1 MSAVLENTCC
11 FIGHREINVTDELKE
26 KLRVVIECLIVDEN
40 IDTFLFGSKS
50 QFDDLCYDIVTEIK
64 KKYPH
69 IKRIFVRAEYP
80 YIDES
85 YVAYLLKSY
94 EDTYFP
100 KSVLGAGK
108 ASYVKR
114 NCEMIENS
122 RFCIVY
128 YKEDYT
134 PKGRKSGTKIAFDYA
149 HSTREAKRT
158 SARLLDKVVGG

>member
-1 MSAVLENTCC
+1 MSAVLENICC

-26 KLRVVIECLIVDEN
+26 KLRVVIEHLITDES

-50 QFDDLCYDIVTEIK
+50 HFDDLCWDIVTEIK
-64 KKYPH
+64 KKYSH

-85 YVAYLLKSY
+85 YESYLLESY

-114 NCEMIENS
+114 NCEMIDNS

-134 PKGRKSGTKIAFDYA
+134 PKGRKSGTKIALDYA
-149 HSTREAKRT
+149 EKKKKTIIRFP
-158 SARLLDKVVGG
+158 

>member
-85 YVAYLLKSY
+85 YEAYLLESY
-94 EDTYFP
+94 EDSYFP

-114 NCEMIENS
+114 NCEMIDNS

-134 PKGRKSGTKIAFDYA
+134 PKGRKSGTKIALAYA
-149 HSTREAKRT
+149 EKKKKTIIRFP
-158 SARLLDKVVGG
+158 

>member
-1 MSAVLENTCC
+1 M
-11 FIGHREINVTDELKE
+11 
-26 KLRVVIECLIVDEN
+26 
-40 IDTFLFGSKS
+40 
-50 QFDDLCYDIVTEIK
+50 
-64 KKYPH
+64 
-69 IKRIFVRAEYP
+69 RAEYP

-85 YVAYLLKSY
+85 YKAYLLESY

-128 YKEDYT
+128 GYSENLLEWYAYMGENIRSAIYGKIHFNLT
-134 PKGRKSGTKIAFDYA
+134 IPKFVSIIKITDFGMKQ
-149 HSTREAKRT
+149 EI
-158 SARLLDKVVGG
+158 LQ

>member
-26 KLRVVIECLIVDEN
+26 KLHMVIERLIIEES

-114 NCEMIENS
+114 NYEMIENS

-128 YKEDYT
+128 YKANYT
-134 PKGRKSGTKIAFDYA
+134 AKGRRSGTKIALDYA
-149 HSTREAKRT
+149 KKKKKSII
-158 SARLLDKVVGG
+158 SFP

>member
-1 MSAVLENTCC
+1 MSAVLENICC

-26 KLRVVIECLIVDEN
+26 KLRVVIEHLITDES

-50 QFDDLCYDIVTEIK
+50 HFDDLCYDIVTETK
-64 KKYPH
+64 KKHPH

-85 YVAYLLKSY
+85 YKAYLLESY

-114 NCEMIENS
+114 NYEMIENS

-128 YKEDYT
+128 YKANYT
-134 PKGRKSGTKIAFDYA
+134 AKGRRSGTKIALDYA
-149 HSTREAKRT
+149 EKKKRAL
-158 SARLLDKVVGG
+158 SASLKL

>member
-26 KLRVVIECLIVDEN
+26 KLRVVIERLIVYEN

-50 QFDDLCYDIVTEIK
+50 QFDDLCYDVVTEIK
-64 KKYPH
+64 KKHTH

-85 YVAYLLKSY
+85 YESYLLESY

-114 NCEMIENS
+114 NCEMIDNS
-122 RFCIVY
+122 HFCIVY
-128 YKEDYT
+128 YKKDYT
-134 PKGRKSGTKIAFDYA
+134 PKGRKSGTK
-149 HSTREAKRT
+149 
-158 SARLLDKVVGG
+158 

>member
-1 MSAVLENTCC
+1 MSAMLENICC

-26 KLRVVIECLIVDEN
+26 KLYVLIEHLIIEES

-50 QFDDLCYDIVTEIK
+50 QFDDLCYDIVTNMK

-85 YVAYLLKSY
+85 YKAYLLESY

-122 RFCIVY
+122 CFCIVY

-134 PKGRKSGTKIAFDYA
+134 PKGRKSGTKIARDYA
-149 HSTREAKRT
+149 EKKKKTIIRFP
-158 SARLLDKVVGG
+158 

>member
-1 MSAVLENTCC
+1 MEKMCC
-11 FIGHREINVTDELKE
+11 FIGHREINETDVLKK
-26 KLRVVIECLIVDEN
+26 KLREEIERLIVDEN

-50 QFDDLCYDIVTEIK
+50 QFDDLCYDIVTETK
-64 KKYPH
+64 KNHPH

-85 YVAYLLKSY
+85 YKAYLLESY

-114 NCEMIENS
+114 NCEMIDNS

-134 PKGRKSGTKIAFDYA
+134 PKGRKSGTKIALDYA
-149 HSTREAKRT
+149 EKKKKSIIRFPEVIK
-158 SARLLDKVVGG
+158 

>member
-26 KLRVVIECLIVDEN
+26 KLHVVIKRLIIEES

-50 QFDDLCYDIVTEIK
+50 HFDNLCYDIVTEIK

-85 YVAYLLKSY
+85 YEAYLLESY

-114 NCEMIENS
+114 NCEMIDNS

-149 HSTREAKRT
+149 EKKRK
-158 SARLLDKVVGG
+158 SIIRFP

>member
-1 MSAVLENTCC
+1 MLENICC

-50 QFDDLCYDIVTEIK
+50 QFDDLCYDIVTETK

-85 YVAYLLKSY
+85 YKAYLLEIY

-114 NCEMIENS
+114 NCEMIDNS

-128 YKEDYT
+128 YK
-134 PKGRKSGTKIAFDYA
+134 
-149 HSTREAKRT
+149 RT
-158 SARLLDKVVGG
+158 IPQKAEKVEQR

>member
-11 FIGHREINVTDELKE
+11 FIGHREINATDELKK
-26 KLRVVIECLIVDEN
+26 KLCLLIEHLITEES

-80 YIDES
+80 YIDKS
-85 YVAYLLKSY
+85 YEAYLLESY

-114 NCEMIENS
+114 NCEMIDNS

-134 PKGRKSGTKIAFDYA
+134 PKGRKSGTKIALAYA
-149 HSTREAKRT
+149 EKKKKTIIRFP
-158 SARLLDKVVGG
+158 

>member
-1 MSAVLENTCC
+1 M
-11 FIGHREINVTDELKE
+11 TDELKE
-26 KLRVVIECLIVDEN
+26 KLRVVIERLIVDEN
-40 IDTFLFGSKS
+40 IDKFLFGSKS

-85 YVAYLLKSY
+85 YKAYLLESY

-114 NCEMIENS
+114 NCEMIDNS

-128 YKEDYT
+128 YKAEYT
-134 PKGRKSGTKIAFDYA
+134 PKGRKSGTKITLAYA
-149 HSTREAKRT
+149 EKKKKSIIKFP
-158 SARLLDKVVGG
+158 

>member
-11 FIGHREINVTDELKE
+11 FIGHREINMTDELKE
-26 KLRVVIECLIVDEN
+26 KLCVVIERLIVDEN
-40 IDTFLFGSKS
+40 IDIFLFGSKS
-50 QFDDLCYDIVTEIK
+50 QFDDLCYDVVTEIK

-149 HSTREAKRT
+149 EKKKKTIIRFP
-158 SARLLDKVVGG
+158 

>member
-100 KSVLGAGK
+100 KSVLGEGK

-149 HSTREAKRT
+149 EKKKKTIIRFP
-158 SARLLDKVVGG
+158 

>member
-1 MSAVLENTCC
+1 MSAVLENTGC

-26 KLRVVIECLIVDEN
+26 KLRVVIEHLITDES

-85 YVAYLLKSY
+85 YESYLLESY

-108 ASYVKR
+108 ASYVKC
-114 NCEMIENS
+114 NCEMIDNS

-134 PKGRKSGTKIAFDYA
+134 PKGRKSGTKIALAYA
-149 HSTREAKRT
+149 EKKKKTIIRFP
-158 SARLLDKVVGG
+158 

>member
-1 MSAVLENTCC
+1 M
-11 FIGHREINVTDELKE
+11 TDELKE
-26 KLRVVIECLIVDEN
+26 KLRVVIERLIVDEN
-40 IDTFLFGSKS
+40 IDSFLFGSKS
-50 QFDDLCYDIVTEIK
+50 QFDDLCWDIVTDIK
-64 KKYPH
+64 RKYSH

-85 YVAYLLKSY
+85 YKAYLLESY

-114 NCEMIENS
+114 NYEMIENS

-128 YKEDYT
+128 YKANYT
-134 PKGRKSGTKIAFDYA
+134 AKGRRSGTKIALDYA
-149 HSTREAKRT
+149 ERKKKIIIRFP
-158 SARLLDKVVGG
+158 

>member
-1 MSAVLENTCC
+1 MSAVLENICC
-11 FIGHREINVTDELKE
+11 FIGHRKINVTDELKE

-85 YVAYLLKSY
+85 YEAYLLESY

-114 NCEMIENS
+114 NCEMIDNS

-134 PKGRKSGTKIAFDYA
+134 PKGRKSGTKIALDYVEKKKK
-149 HSTREAKRT
+149 SIIRFPEVIK
-158 SARLLDKVVGG
+158 

>member
-1 MSAVLENTCC
+1 MLKNTCC
-11 FIGHREINVTDELKE
+11 FIGHREINVTDELKG
-26 KLRVVIECLIVDEN
+26 KLRVVIEHLITDEI

-50 QFDDLCYDIVTEIK
+50 HFDDLCYDIGTETK

-85 YVAYLLKSY
+85 YKAYLLESY

-114 NCEMIENS
+114 NYEMI
-122 RFCIVY
+122 
-128 YKEDYT
+128 
-134 PKGRKSGTKIAFDYA
+134 
-149 HSTREAKRT
+149 
-158 SARLLDKVVGG
+158 

>member
-1 MSAVLENTCC
+1 MSAVLENICC

-26 KLRVVIECLIVDEN
+26 KLRVVIERLITDES

-50 QFDDLCYDIVTEIK
+50 HFDDLCYDIVTEIK
-64 KKYPH
+64 KKYSH

-114 NCEMIENS
+114 NYEMIENS

-128 YKEDYT
+128 YKANYT
-134 PKGRKSGTKIAFDYA
+134 AKGRRSGTKIALDYA
-149 HSTREAKRT
+149 EKKKRAL
-158 SARLLDKVVGG
+158 SASLKL

>member
-1 MSAVLENTCC
+1 MRLYEGGLTELMENTCC

-50 QFDDLCYDIVTEIK
+50 QFDNLCYDIVTEIK

-85 YVAYLLKSY
+85 YEAYLLESY

-100 KSVLGAGK
+100 KSLLGAGK

-114 NCEMIENS
+114 NCEMIDNS

-134 PKGRKSGTKIAFDYA
+134 PKSRKSGTKIALTYA
-149 HSTREAKRT
+149 EKKKKNIIRFP
-158 SARLLDKVVGG
+158 

>member
-26 KLRVVIECLIVDEN
+26 KLRVVIERLIVYEN

-50 QFDDLCYDIVTEIK
+50 QFDDLCYDVVTEIK
-64 KKYPH
+64 KKHTH

-85 YVAYLLKSY
+85 YEAYLLESF

-100 KSVLGAGK
+100 KSLLGAGK

-114 NCEMIENS
+114 NCEMIDNS

-134 PKGRKSGTKIAFDYA
+134 PKGRKSGTKIALAYA
-149 HSTREAKRT
+149 EKKKKTIIRFP
-158 SARLLDKVVGG
+158 

>member
-26 KLRVVIECLIVDEN
+26 KLRVVIERLIVYEN

-50 QFDDLCYDIVTEIK
+50 QFDDLCYDVVTEIK
-64 KKYPH
+64 KKHTH

-85 YVAYLLKSY
+85 YESYLLESY

-114 NCEMIENS
+114 NCEMIDNS

-134 PKGRKSGTKIAFDYA
+134 PKGRKSGTKIALAYA
-149 HSTREAKRT
+149 VRKKKSIIRFP
-158 SARLLDKVVGG
+158 

>member
-26 KLRVVIECLIVDEN
+26 KLRVVIERLITDES

-69 IKRIFVRAEYP
+69 MKRIFVRAEYP

-85 YVAYLLKSY
+85 YKAYLLGNY

-114 NCEMIENS
+114 NCEMIDNS

-134 PKGRKSGTKIAFDYA
+134 PKGRKSGTKIALAYA
-149 HSTREAKRT
+149 EKKKKTIIRFP
-158 SARLLDKVVGG
+158 

>member
-1 MSAVLENTCC
+1 MENICC

-26 KLRVVIECLIVDEN
+26 KLRVVIERLITDES

-50 QFDDLCYDIVTEIK
+50 HFDDLCYDIVTEIK
-64 KKYPH
+64 KKYSH

-85 YVAYLLKSY
+85 YKAYLLENY

-100 KSVLGAGK
+100 KLVLGAGK

-114 NCEMIENS
+114 NYEMIENS

-128 YKEDYT
+128 YKANYNA
-134 PKGRKSGTKIAFDYA
+134 KGRRSGTKIALVYA
-149 HSTREAKRT
+149 EKKKKNIIRFP
-158 SARLLDKVVGG
+158 

>member
-1 MSAVLENTCC
+1 MSAMLENICC

-26 KLRVVIECLIVDEN
+26 KLYVLIEHLIIEES

-50 QFDDLCYDIVTEIK
+50 QFDDLCYDIVTNMK

-85 YVAYLLKSY
+85 YKAYLLESY

-122 RFCIVY
+122 CFCIVY

-134 PKGRKSGTKIAFDYA
+134 PKGRKSGTKIALDYA
-149 HSTREAKRT
+149 EKKKKTIIRFP
-158 SARLLDKVVGG
+158 

>member
-26 KLRVVIECLIVDEN
+26 KLHMVIERLIIEES

-85 YVAYLLKSY
+85 YEAYLLESY

-114 NCEMIENS
+114 NCEMIDNS

-134 PKGRKSGTKIAFDYA
+134 PKGRKSGTKIALAYA
-149 HSTREAKRT
+149 EKKKKTIIRFP
-158 SARLLDKVVGG
+158 

>member
-1 MSAVLENTCC
+1 MLVKRTIL
-11 FIGHREINVTDELKE
+11 V
-26 KLRVVIECLIVDEN
+26 
-40 IDTFLFGSKS
+40 
-50 QFDDLCYDIVTEIK
+50 YK
-64 KKYPH
+64 KHPH

-85 YVAYLLKSY
+85 YKEYLLERY

-100 KSVLGAGK
+100 KEVEAAGK

-134 PKGRKSGTKIAFDYA
+134 PKGRKSGTKIALVYA
-149 HSTREAKRT
+149 EKKKKSVIK
-158 SARLLDKVVGG
+158 LP

>member
-1 MSAVLENTCC
+1 MSAMLENICC

-26 KLRVVIECLIVDEN
+26 KLYVLIEHLIIEES

-50 QFDDLCYDIVTEIK
+50 QFDDLCYDIVTNTK

-85 YVAYLLKSY
+85 YKAYLLESY

-122 RFCIVY
+122 CFCIVY

-134 PKGRKSGTKIAFDYA
+134 PKGRKSGTKIALDYA
-149 HSTREAKRT
+149 EKKKKTIIRFP
-158 SARLLDKVVGG
+158 

>member
-26 KLRVVIECLIVDEN
+26 KLHMVIERLIIEES

-134 PKGRKSGTKIAFDYA
+134 PKGRKSGTKIALDYA
-149 HSTREAKRT
+149 EKKKKSIIRFPEF
-158 SARLLDKVVGG
+158 

>member
-1 MSAVLENTCC
+1 M
-11 FIGHREINVTDELKE
+11 TDELKE

-40 IDTFLFGSKS
+40 IDSFLFGSKS
-50 QFDDLCYDIVTEIK
+50 QFDDLCWDIVTEIK
-64 KKYPH
+64 KKYSY

-85 YVAYLLKSY
+85 YKEYLLESY
-94 EDTYFP
+94 ENTYFP

-114 NCEMIENS
+114 NYEMIENS

-128 YKEDYT
+128 YKANYT
-134 PKGRKSGTKIAFDYA
+134 AKGRRSGTKIALDYA
-149 HSTREAKRT
+149 KKKKKSII
-158 SARLLDKVVGG
+158 SFP

>member
-1 MSAVLENTCC
+1 MSAVLENICC

-26 KLRVVIECLIVDEN
+26 KIRVVIEHLITDES

-50 QFDDLCYDIVTEIK
+50 HFDDLCYDIVTETK
-64 KKYPH
+64 KKHPH

-85 YVAYLLKSY
+85 YEAYLLESY

-114 NCEMIENS
+114 NCEMIDNS

-134 PKGRKSGTKIAFDYA
+134 PKGRKSGTKIALAYA
-149 HSTREAKRT
+149 EKKKKTIIRFP
-158 SARLLDKVVGG
+158 

>member
-1 MSAVLENTCC
+1 MLENICC

-26 KLRVVIECLIVDEN
+26 KLRVVIEHLITDES

-50 QFDDLCYDIVTEIK
+50 HFDDLCYDIVTEIK

-114 NCEMIENS
+114 NCEMIDNS

-134 PKGRKSGTKIAFDYA
+134 PKSRKSGTKIAFTYA
-149 HSTREAKRT
+149 EKKKKNIIRFP
-158 SARLLDKVVGG
+158 

>member
-26 KLRVVIECLIVDEN
+26 KLRVVIERLIVYEN

-50 QFDDLCYDIVTEIK
+50 QFDDLCYDVVTEIK
-64 KKYPH
+64 KKHTH

-85 YVAYLLKSY
+85 YESYLLESY

-114 NCEMIENS
+114 NCEMIDNS

-134 PKGRKSGTKIAFDYA
+134 PKGRKSGTKIALAYA
-149 HSTREAKRT
+149 EKKKKTIIRFP
-158 SARLLDKVVGG
+158 

>member
-1 MSAVLENTCC
+1 MSAVLENICC

-26 KLRVVIECLIVDEN
+26 KLRVVIEHLITDES

-50 QFDDLCYDIVTEIK
+50 HFDDLCYDIVTETK
-64 KKYPH
+64 KKHSH

-85 YVAYLLKSY
+85 YKAYLLESY

-108 ASYVKR
+108 ASYAKR
-114 NCEMIENS
+114 NYEMIENS

-128 YKEDYT
+128 YKANYT
-134 PKGRKSGTKIAFDYA
+134 AKGRRSATKIALDYA
-149 HSTREAKRT
+149 KKKKKSII
-158 SARLLDKVVGG
+158 SFP